1 MNWDTIDSIES
12 LENCQFTLIFKH
24 SPRCII
30 SRIVLERFENNYESK
45 YNYVKFFKIN
55 VIDQRK
61 LSTTISTLYNVQHE
75 SPQILL
81 IKYQECLY
89 HESHES
95 INFRNLKSYLK

>member
-1 MNWDTIDSIES
+1 MNWDTIDFIES
-12 LENCQFTLIFKH
+12 LENYEFTLIFKH

-30 SRIVLERFENNYESK
+30 SRIVLERFENNYDIKFS
-45 YNYVKFFKIN
+45 YIKFFKIN

-81 IKYQECLY
+81 IKDNECFY

-95 INFRNLKSYLK
+95 IHFKTLKSYLK

>member
-12 LENCQFTLIFKH
+12 LENYHFMLIFKH

-45 YNYVKFFKIN
+45 FNYIKFFKIN

-61 LSTTISTLYNVQHE
+61 LSTTISTLFKVQHE
-75 SPQILL
+75 SPQVLL
-81 IKYQECLY
+81 IKDKECLY

-95 INFRNLKSYLK
+95 IHFRSLKSYLK

>member
-12 LENCQFTLIFKH
+12 LENYKFTLIFKH

-30 SRIVLERFENNYESK
+30 SRIVLDRFENNYESK
-45 YNYVKFFKIN
+45 FSYVKFFKIN

-61 LSTTISTLYNVQHE
+61 VSNTISTLYNVHHE
-75 SPQILL
+75 SPQVLL
-81 IKYQECLY
+81 IKGNECLY

-95 INFRNLKSYLK
+95 IHFKTLKSYLK

>member
-12 LENCQFTLIFKH
+12 LENYQFTLIFKH

-30 SRIVLERFENNYESK
+30 SRIVLERFENNYDSK
-45 YNYVKFFKIN
+45 FSYVKFFKIN

-61 LSTTISTLYNVQHE
+61 VSTTISTLYNVQHE

-81 IKYQECLY
+81 IKDNECLY

-95 INFRNLKSYLK
+95 IHFRTLKSYLK

>member
-45 YNYVKFFKIN
+45 FNYVKFFKIN
-55 VIDQRK
+55 VIDQGNY
-61 LSTTISTLYNVQHE
+61 LLPYQLYIMYNM
-75 SPQILL
+75 SLL
-81 IKYQECLY
+81 RYY
-89 HESHES
+89 
-95 INFRNLKSYLK
+95 